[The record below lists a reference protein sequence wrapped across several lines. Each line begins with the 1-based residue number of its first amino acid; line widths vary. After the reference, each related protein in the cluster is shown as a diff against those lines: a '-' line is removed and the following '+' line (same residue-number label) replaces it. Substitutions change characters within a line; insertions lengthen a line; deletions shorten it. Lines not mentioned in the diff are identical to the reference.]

1 MKKILSIDGGGV
13 RGIIPA
19 VVLDDIEK
27 RTGKSISEL
36 FDLIA
41 GTSVGGM
48 LALGLAVP
56 KNPESQNSAPK
67 YSAKELGESLKR
79 DLPTI
84 FKRPFLLNLPFG
96 QFLYRRYSQRGI
108 ESVLDNYFGEARL
121 SDALADVL
129 IPSYEIE
136 QRSPEFFR
144 SPHLRLGEVPEAPK
158 DPHDDT
164 PPHKNIYMKEAARAS
179 SAAPTYFVP
188 KKIPSLP
195 GYAFIDGGVFAN
207 NPAMCAYAEAKAIYA
222 DEEEFLFVS
231 LGTGAAHAPINEKD
245 ASKWGHIGWARPM
258 LDIMMDGSSDTVDYQ
273 LRQVVPPVNGRR
285 RYFRFQAQLDGAGT
299 EKLDNTDPFNLDKL
313 EALGI
318 DITKDPQYR
327 KLLDELCDCLLH
339 G

>member
-1 MKKILSIDGGGV
+1 M
-13 RGIIPA
+13 
-19 VVLDDIEK
+19 VLADIEK
-27 RTGKSISEL
+27 RTGKPISEL

-41 GTSVGGM
+41 GTSVGGI

-56 KNPESQNSAPK
+56 KNPQGTDPAPK
-67 YSAKELGESLKR
+67 YSAKELAESLKR

-84 FKRPFLLNLPFG
+84 FKRPILLNLPFG

-108 ESVLDNYFGEARL
+108 ESVLENYFGEARL
-121 SDALADVL
+121 ADALADVL

-136 QRSPEFFR
+136 YRSPEFFR
-144 SPHLRLGEVPEAPK
+144 SPHLRLAEVPKASK

-188 KKIPSLP
+188 NKIPLLP

-222 DEEEFLFVS
+222 NEEEFLIVS
-231 LGTGAAHAPINEKD
+231 LGTGAAHAPIKERD

-258 LDIMMDGSSDTVDYQ
+258 LDIMMDGNSDTVDYQ
-273 LRQVVPPVNGRR
+273 LRQIVPSINGHR

-318 DITKDPQYR
+318 DITKDPVYR
-327 KLLDELCDCLLH
+327 KLLDELCECLLH

>member
-19 VVLDDIEK
+19 VVLADIEQ
-27 RTGKSISEL
+27 RTGKPISEL
-36 FDLIA
+36 FDMIA
-41 GTSVGGM
+41 GTSVGGI

-56 KNPESQNSAPK
+56 KKRESTPK
-67 YSAKELGESLKR
+67 YSAKELGEILKR

-84 FKRPFLLNLPFG
+84 FKRPWLLNLPLG
-96 QFLYRRYSQRGI
+96 QFLYRRYSQQGI
-108 ESVLDNYFGEARL
+108 ESVLESYFGEARL

-129 IPSYEIE
+129 ITSYEIE
-136 QRSPEFFR
+136 KRSPEFFR
-144 SPHLRLGEVPEAPK
+144 SPHAREGEVPKTGKVLA
-158 DPHDDT
+158 DNT

-188 KKIPSLP
+188 KKIDSLP
-195 GYAFIDGGVFAN
+195 GFAFIDGGVFAN

-222 DEEEFLFVS
+222 GEDEFLVVS
-231 LGTGAAHAPINEKD
+231 LGTGAANAPITETA

-318 DITKDPQYR
+318 DITKDDAYR
-327 KLLDELCDCLLH
+327 KLLDELCHCLLH
-339 G
+339 E